1 MSDFA
6 DTLEATFEAAGAD
19 ETTAAEAAE
28 KIASFRKDH
37 DEDPRPEAVEERFAE
52 APYDDFA
59 HAYDWL
65 VGDLA
70 AANED
75 CTDSRAY
82 RLAGY
87 GDLAADPEQGA

>member
-1 MSDFA
+1 MSEFTDSVQA
-6 DTLEATFEAAGAD
+6 AFEAAGAD
-19 ETTAAEAAE
+19 AATAADAAE
-28 KIASFRKDH
+28 KLANFREDH
-37 DEDPRPEAVEERFAE
+37 DEELAAEDVEARLDA
-52 APYDDFA
+52 APYDDFS

-75 CTDSRAY
+75 CTDSREY

-87 GDLAADPEQGA
+87 DEFAADPQRA

>member
-1 MSDFA
+1 MSDFT
-6 DTLEATFEAAGAD
+6 DSVEAAFESAGTDAA
-19 ETTAAEAAE
+19 TAADAAE
-28 KIASFRKDH
+28 RLANFREDH
-37 DEDPRPEAVEERFAE
+37 DEELSAEAVAERLEA

-70 AANED
+70 AGNED
-75 CTDSRAY
+75 CTDTREY

-87 GDLAADPEQGA
+87 DDFAADPQRA